1 MALHRYLVKRLLL
14 SIPTLIGVS
23 IIVFMLIHMIPG
35 DPIDVM
41 LGDKATDAAKAALEE
56 RLGLNKPLHIQY
68 TSWFTQA
75 IKGDFGRSIKS
86 NEAVTTEIFKRLPA
100 TIELTFAA
108 LAIAVIFGII
118 FGVTAARYRNT
129 FADQFFIG
137 FSLLG
142 VSIPIFW
149 LGMMM
154 IFIFA
159 VLLGWLPVSG
169 RIIMGS
175 SIPQVTGLYLLDSLL
190 AGNLNQFWQA
200 LKHLIMPAS
209 ALATI
214 SLALIVRVTRSS
226 MLDVLSEDYVRTA
239 RAKGLPMRKVIYK
252 HALKNAM
259 IPVATVI
266 GLQFAKLLGGA
277 ILTETVFSWPGIGR
291 LLITAIGNRDYPM
304 IQGVVFFVSFAF
316 IAVNILVDLFYA
328 YLDPRIRY
336 E

>member
-1 MALHRYLVKRLLL
+1 M
-14 SIPTLIGVS
+14 
-23 IIVFMLIHMIPG
+23 
-35 DPIDVM
+35 
-41 LGDKATDAAKAALEE
+41 EE

-68 TSWFTQA
+68 TTWFTNAVQ
-75 IKGDFGRSIKS
+75 GDFGKSIRS
-86 NEAVTTEIFKRLPA
+86 NEAVTAEIVKRLPA
-100 TIELTFAA
+100 TIELTLAA
-108 LAIAVIFGII
+108 LAIAVIFGIF
-118 FGVTAARYRNT
+118 FGVTAARYRNS

-154 IFIFA
+154 IFVFA

-175 SIPQVTGLYLLDSLL
+175 SIRNITGLYLLDSLL
-190 AGNLNQFWQA
+190 TGNFSQFGQA
-200 LKHLIMPAS
+200 LRHLIMPAT
-209 ALATI
+209 ALATV
-214 SLALIVRVTRSS
+214 SLALIARVTRSS

-259 IPVATVI
+259 IPVVTVI

-277 ILTETVFSWPGIGR
+277 ILTEMVFSWPGIGR
-291 LLITAIGNRDYPM
+291 LLISAISNRDYPM
-304 IQGVVFFVSFAF
+304 IQGVVFFISFAF
-316 IAVNILVDLFYA
+316 ISVNIIVDLFYA